1 MSITSLPILWAESTS
16 EESMELRQNKR
27 YRLSAPV
34 SFSWV
39 SRDGAVGAGEG
50 HTRDIS
56 VGGVFILTTSLS
68 PEGSVVR
75 IEVNLPPLRARG
87 QRVRLRTQGRVVRME
102 GNGFAAMAVMGFGT
116 DFYESV
122 GGTRGVTIMRD
133 DKDKEKNGPP
143 LSRRVS

>member
-1 MSITSLPILWAESTS
+1 
-16 EESMELRQNKR
+16 MELRQNKR

-50 HTRDIS
+50 HTR

-68 PEGSVVR
+68 PEGSVIR
-75 IEVNLPPLRARG
+75 IEVNLPPLRAGG

-102 GNGFAAMAVMGFGT
+102 SNGFAARAVMGFGT
-116 DFYESV
+116 DFYASAL
-122 GGTRGVTIMRD
+122 GTRGVTIMRD

-143 LSRRVS
+143 LPRRSAEACCPDSIYRCN